1 MLVLD
6 SGAVSRLAE
15 RKREVAALLGALR
28 DAGLWPPTVPSVV
41 LVECLQGHA
50 ARDAS
55 TNRFLKTCDVV
66 EELEENIVRRAAH
79 LRARARK
86 GSAVDAI
93 VVAHAEPGSTV
104 LTTDVHD
111 LEALAAHSNRVKVER
126 V

>member
-1 MLVLD
+1 M
-6 SGAVSRLAE
+6 LAE
-15 RKREVAALLGALR
+15 RKRQVAALLSALR

-41 LVECLQGHA
+41 LVECLQGHT

-66 EELEENIVRRAAH
+66 AALEENIARRAAH

-111 LEALAAHSNRVKVER
+111 LEALAAYSNRVKVER